1 MKIFG
6 KTIIKKKYGMFA
18 LKMNKEHFEIRIQE

>member
-6 KTIIKKKYGMFA
+6 KTIIKKIWNVYI
-18 LKMNKEHFEIRIQE
+18 LKVNKEHFEIRIQE